1 MSSTLEAQSRPNL
14 RPGARSP
21 RGQRPDTND
30 AATPS
35 PEARE
40 LLPLRGATRGAS
52 RPIIPC
58 EIIARPASH
67 R

>member
-14 RPGARSP
+14 RSGARSP
-21 RGQRPDTND
+21 HGQRPDAND

-35 PEARE
+35 PEPRE
-40 LLPLRGATRGAS
+40 LWPLRGAARGAS